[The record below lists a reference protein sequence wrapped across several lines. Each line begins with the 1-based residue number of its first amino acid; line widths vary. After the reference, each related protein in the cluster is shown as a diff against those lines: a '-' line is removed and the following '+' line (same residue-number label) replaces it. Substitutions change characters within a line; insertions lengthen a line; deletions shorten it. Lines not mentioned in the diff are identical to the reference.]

1 MADMDIVMIPSGG
14 LEWLMFPQALV
25 SRIYPYA
32 SPLGVESASEFVVGS
47 LLVENEK
54 MPVLDFVFT
63 ARELPYEGSYRLV
76 LVATITN
83 QSLFRTYALVSYGA
97 PKILQLGDEQLQKR
111 ESAYHRFVVHCLAI
125 DGEDGVPAVVLDLPK
140 FESELKIK

>member
-1 MADMDIVMIPSGG
+1 MADMDIVIIPSGG
-14 LEWLMFPQALV
+14 REWLMFPQALV
-25 SRIYPYA
+25 SHIYPYA

-63 ARELPYEGSYRLV
+63 ARERPYEGSYRLV

-83 QSLFRTYALVSYGA
+83 QSLFRTYALVSYGV
-97 PKILQLGDEQLQKR
+97 PKILQLGDEQLQKQ
-111 ESAYHRFVVHCLAI
+111 EGAYHRFVVHCLTI
-125 DGEDGVPAVVLDLPK
+125 DGEDGAPAVVLDLPK